1 MTTQSSEIL
10 FQAKESLVLPQPIT
24 AYFTADKGD
33 IEAFSRCFTENAVVQ
48 DEGKTYRG
56 LMAIKEWKANAS
68 TEYQYTSVPF
78 ASEVK
83 DEKIIVTSRVTG
95 NFPGSPVDL
104 RFFFQLIG
112 DKIASLEIVL

>member
-1 MTTQSSEIL
+1 MVTQSTEN
-10 FQAKESLVLPQPIT
+10 ESLELPQPVVS
-24 AYFTADKGD
+24 YFAANKGD
-33 IEAFSRCFTENAVVQ
+33 MEAFSRCFTENAVVQ

-56 LMAIKEWKANAS
+56 LGAIKEWKANAS

-83 DEKIIVTSRVTG
+83 DGKIIVTSRVTG

-104 RFFFQLIG
+104 RYFFQLNG
-112 DKIASLEIVL
+112 NKIASLEIVF

>member
-1 MTTQSSEIL
+1 MKTQSTEIK
-10 FQAKESLVLPQPIT
+10 AKVSLDLPQPIS

-56 LMAIKEWKANAS
+56 LAAIKEWKANAS
-68 TEYQYTSVPF
+68 TKYQYTSVPF

-83 DEKIIVTSRVTG
+83 DEKIIVTSRLTG
-95 NFPGSPVDL
+95 NFPGSPIDL
-104 RFFFQLIG
+104 RYLFRLSG
-112 DKIASLEIVL
+112 EKITSLEIVL

>member
-1 MTTQSSEIL
+1 MTTQSTEI
-10 FQAKESLVLPQPIT
+10 QAKESLDLPQPIA

-33 IEAFSRCFTENAVVQ
+33 IESFSRCFTENGVVQ

-56 LMAIKEWKANAS
+56 LTAIKEWKANAS
-68 TEYQYTSVPF
+68 ATYQYTSVPF

-83 DEKIIVTSRVTG
+83 DKKIIVTSRVTG
-95 NFPGSPVDL
+95 NFPGSPVVL
-104 RFFFQLIG
+104 RYFFHLSG